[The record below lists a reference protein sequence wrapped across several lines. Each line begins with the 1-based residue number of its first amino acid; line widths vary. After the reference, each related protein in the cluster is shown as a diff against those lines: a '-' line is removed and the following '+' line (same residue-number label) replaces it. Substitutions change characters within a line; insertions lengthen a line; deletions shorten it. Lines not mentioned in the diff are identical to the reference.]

1 MKKRIVVLIVA
12 ALVIIVVAGVANY
25 FLMTPPAAPKVLTY
39 YSQYDIQSL
48 DPADAY
54 DSGSFIPL
62 QNCYET
68 LVTYPVQNI
77 TTLIP
82 DLATSWNISSDGLV
96 YTFSLRQNVK
106 FSNGDPLT
114 SADVVYTFQRILTMN
129 SPSSGVAWIDS
140 QEFSSSSIKALD
152 PYTVQFTLTHPF
164 SPFLQTLATVEPNGI
179 VDKAVVEA
187 HGGVVA
193 NQDNSYMAA
202 NATCTGPYI
211 IQSWT
216 RSQQVVMVENPT
228 YWRGWSGPHYDKV
241 VMLLNQQPST
251 AISAAKSG
259 DATIADIPFDQAPS
273 LANATNFKIESSS
286 VPRTKLMTFNLD
298 SAHSFMSDQNVRVAL
313 SWAFPY
319 DDVIKDAFKGYADQL
334 NGPVPAQIYLGQ
346 ESMSSKYY
354 SYDLQKAASILD
366 QAGYTKGANGLRF
379 SGTALILY
387 SESTQAWATTIDQ
400 LYQSAL
406 SQIGIVTD
414 IHSVPPSTVYGARKT
429 NNWDLM
435 IVTWGPDY
443 NDPSDYALPFVGSA
457 AIGGDTYS
465 THYNNTAIDSA
476 ILDGMQTQDTTKE
489 IADYKTV
496 WNQANSNPSMIFMA
510 VTTNVAAVSNTLS
523 NYSYNAIITY
533 NFYFY
538 TPV

>member
-1 MKKRIVVLIVA
+1 MIVA
-12 ALVIIVVAGVANY
+12 VLAIIVVAGLADY
-25 FLMTPPAAPKVLTY
+25 FLLTPPASKVLVY

-68 LVTYPVQNI
+68 LVTYPVENI
-77 TTLIP
+77 TTLLP
-82 DLATSWNISSDGLV
+82 DLATSWNVSSDGRV
-96 YTFSLRQNVK
+96 YTFNLRQNVK
-106 FSNGDPLT
+106 FSNGDPFT
-114 SADVVYTFQRILTMN
+114 SDDVVYSFQRILTMN

-140 QEFSSSSIKALD
+140 QEMNSSSIKALD
-152 PYTVQFTLTHPF
+152 PYTVQFTLSHPF
-164 SPFLQTLATVEPNGI
+164 SPFLETLATVEPNGI

-193 NQDNSYMAA
+193 NQDNTWMAA
-202 NATCTGPYI
+202 NAVCTGPYI

-216 RSQQVVMVENPT
+216 HGQQVLMVENPT
-228 YWRGWSGPHYDKV
+228 YWRGWNGPHYDKV
-241 VMLLNQQPST
+241 AMLLNQQPST
-251 AISAAKSG
+251 AIAAAKSG

-273 LANATNFKIESSS
+273 LANATNFKIESSP
-286 VPRTKLMTFNLD
+286 VPRTKLMTFNLN
-298 SAHSFMSDQNVRVAL
+298 STHSFMKDQNVRVAL

-319 DDVIKDAFKGYADQL
+319 NDVINQAFKGYAADL
-334 NGPVPAQIYLGQ
+334 NGPVAAQIYLGQ
-346 ESMSSKYY
+346 ESEPSKYF
-354 SYDLQKAASILD
+354 SFDLQKAASILD

-379 SGTALILY
+379 NGTALVLY
-387 SESTQAWATTIDQ
+387 SESTEAWATTIDE

-406 SQIGIVTD
+406 SQIGVVTD
-414 IHSVPPSTVYGARKT
+414 IHSVPPSTVYAARKGSG
-429 NNWDLM
+429 WDLM

-457 AIGGDTYS
+457 AIGGDTYNTS
-465 THYNNTAIDSA
+465 YNNSVIDSA
-476 ILDGMQTQDTTKE
+476 LLDAMLTQDTSRE
-489 IADYKTV
+489 IADYHTV
-496 WNQANSNPSMIFMA
+496 WDQANRNPNMIFMA